1 MPNRQKFPRG
11 RLLFPSTRAWFGAL
25 AVLAMVPELAVA
37 GEPAAAAGAEAVT
50 VYWAGAGTADVYLDG
65 KPLRDAKPDF
75 LTRGDEAGYEYHAA
89 AMLKV
94 GDVITVGAKKGKV
107 AGFRLAVFDDK
118 NRLVWQSETSNWRAY
133 AVRDARSAKRWYMPA
148 TAARARPIPA
158 TVAAKEFPPPAQFA
172 PPKADVADS
181 IWFQDADVVFLVSKI
196 TARRNL
202 VRLPLKEMNQTGAVK
217 YFANDEQLDG
227 LQPDD
232 LDGSN
237 RIKSYK
243 KQPLEYLLWFQPP
256 VAVSGAV
263 VTMARPKGIFTWFIE
278 CADSKRDLKD
288 KTGSYR
294 QVTKPQRTG
303 ADQALDL
310 HWEPITAGYW
320 QLNARAAGGEGPI
333 SLRKF
338 EMLVPAK

>member
-1 MPNRQKFPRG
+1 
-11 RLLFPSTRAWFGAL
+11 
-25 AVLAMVPELAVA
+25 MVPGLAVA
-37 GEPAAAAGAEAVT
+37 EEPAAASGPDAVT
-50 VYWAGAGTADVYLDG
+50 VYWASAGTADVYING
-65 KPLRDAKPDF
+65 KSLRSANPDF
-75 LTRGDEAGYEYHAA
+75 LTRGVASEAAYEYHAPA
-89 AMLKV
+89 TLKA

-107 AGFRLAVFDDK
+107 AGFRLAVLDDK

-133 AVRDARSAKRWYMPA
+133 AVRDARTAKRWFMPA

-158 TVAAKEFPPPAQFA
+158 NVAVKDFPPPAQFA
-172 PPKADVADS
+172 LPKADLADS
-181 IWFQDADVVFLVSKI
+181 IWFQDADVVFLVSKV

-217 YFANDEQLDG
+217 YFANDAQLDG

-237 RIKSYK
+237 RIKSYA
-243 KQPLEYLLWFQPP
+243 KQPLEDLLWFQPP

-263 VTMARPKGIFTWFIE
+263 VTMALPKGMFSWYIE
-278 CADSKRDLKD
+278 CADSKKDLKE
-288 KTGSYR
+288 KTGTYR
-294 QVTKPQRTG
+294 QVTKPQRTVAG
-303 ADQALDL
+303 QALDL

-333 SLRKF
+333 ALRKF
-338 EMLVPAK
+338 DVLVPGK